1 MLFSDETQRI
11 IQNQLLIWLNIVHA
25 ASWTDINQTLKK
37 LLQASSSSDVEDVQK
52 YPAYYFFEPLL
63 RNGIIEVCH
72 KVENGRAV
80 NNVIFYPKFN
90 SIESIDISNIH
101 TKPTDIL
108 ENYPSIN
115 KQIKLSKNFCA
126 KNIDITRFRIMNL
139 DNPKEFLPVS
149 NNSRKI
155 GIYSRL
161 GHPWE
166 EKYLFTGEHVYQ
178 IADISD
184 NPDAINVAKTFCRLH
199 NGEKLF
205 QYSTKTHELKIRHY
219 SNHPI
224 LITRALILSSY
235 EQLLKPEYNRPMTI
249 FDYFSSVSYQNIS
262 NEVIKL
268 IKKIYNQN
276 SVEVCDA

>member
-1 MLFSDETQRI
+1 MLFSDETQKT

-25 ASWTDINQTLKK
+25 ASWTDINQTLKN
-37 LLQASSSSDVEDVQK
+37 LLQTNFSSDEEDVQK

-72 KVENGRAV
+72 RAENDSVV

-90 SIESIDISNIH
+90 SLESIDISNIH

-115 KQIKLSKNFCA
+115 KQIKSSKNFST
-126 KNIDITRFRIMNL
+126 KNIDITKFQIMDL
-139 DNPKEFLPVS
+139 DKPGEFFPVS
-149 NNSRKI
+149 NNLLKI

-161 GHPWE
+161 GRPWE
-166 EKYLFTGEHVYQ
+166 EKYLYTGEHVYQ

-184 NPDAINVAKTFCRLH
+184 NPDAINVAKIYCRLH

-205 QYSTKTHELKIRHY
+205 QYNVNTHELKIRY
-219 SNHPI
+219 YPNHPI
-224 LITRALILSSY
+224 LITRALVLSNY
-235 EQLLKPEYNRPMTI
+235 EQLFRPEYNRPMTR
-249 FDYFSSVSYQNIS
+249 FDYFSNVSYQNIS
-262 NEVIKL
+262 NEIIKL
-268 IKKIYNQN
+268 IKKIYSQD